1 MKFTYQA
8 KNLQGK
14 EISGTQEAQDE
25 KALAE
30 IFKQKGYFLI
40 FAESELKTSK
50 PSIVSRFSFLEKI
63 FGVSL
68 SEKIFFTKNL
78 EVMIKTGVSLPR
90 AFSILSKQTKSRM
103 FKKALAEIAEQV
115 IKGKSFSESLVG
127 FPEIFSPLYREIVQV
142 GEETGKLEEALG
154 IAGDQIAKE
163 YDLKSRIKGAMVYPT
178 VVLCMAV
185 GIGIFMMIFAVPKM
199 KEAFS
204 QMDVDLPLTTRI
216 IINFGDFLKN
226 NWLLVGLVVIVLSVA
241 VFWLLKKGKGGKIK
255 SFVALKI
262 PVVSKIFRKTNT
274 ALTLRILASLLKSGV
289 PIVRALEI
297 CSGALGNYYF
307 RESLTQAAKVV
318 EKGQKISQAL
328 LPFENLYSPMVL
340 QMMEVGEE
348 TGETPNVLAKLADFY
363 EAEVLA
369 STQKLSSIIEPFLIL
384 FLGGAVGFFAVSMM
398 QPMFSVM
405 GGIK

>member
-14 EISGTQEAQDE
+14 EISGNEEAQDE
-25 KALAE
+25 KALSE
-30 IFKQKGYFLI
+30 ILKQKGYFLI
-40 FAESELKTSK
+40 SAESEIKAGK
-50 PSIVSRFSFLEKI
+50 PGLISQFSFLEKI

-90 AFSILSKQTKSRM
+90 AFGILAKQTKSKM
-103 FKKALAEIAEQV
+103 FQKALVEISEQV
-115 IKGKSFSESLVG
+115 IKGKSFSESLTG

-142 GEETGKLEEALG
+142 GEETGKLEEALH
-154 IAGDQIAKE
+154 IAGEQIARE

-178 VVLCMAV
+178 VVLCMAG
-185 GIGIFMMIFAVPKM
+185 GIGVFMMIFAVPKM

-204 QMDVDLPLTTRI
+204 QMDVVLPLTTRI
-216 IINFGDFLKN
+216 IINFGDFFKKN
-226 NWLLVGLVVIVLSVA
+226 FLLIGLALIILSA
-241 VFWLLKKGKGGKIK
+241 SIFWLLRKGKGGKIK
-255 SFVALKI
+255 SFVALRI
-262 PVVSKIFRKTNT
+262 PVVAKISRKTNT

-307 RESLTQAAKVV
+307 RQSLVQAATVV

-348 TGETPNVLAKLADFY
+348 TGETPDVLAKLADFY
-363 EAEVLA
+363 EVEVIA
-369 STQKLSSIIEPFLIL
+369 ATQKLSSIIEPFLIL
-384 FLGGAVGFFAVSMM
+384 FLGGAVGFFAISMM
-398 QPMFSVM
+398 QPMFSIM